1 MEGQSYLL
9 QIEKS
14 FETFNSSISNI
25 QKAFGEIQ
33 KQINSYN
40 DTDIVPRDYLKEM
53 AGNLAHEI
61 RNPLG
66 GIATNVELLS
76 SDNDEQQSRSIESI
90 LEGVYRIDKIVE
102 NLIVFSRPMVLQTIN
117 CNFSDTVESAVEAV
131 RQQLPDSGR
140 YVFSTFL
147 PIRETYVRI
156 DPVLMLQALQNIL
169 FNAVE
174 NMPGGGG
181 INIALSE
188 NQRIGK
194 LVCCIGDS
202 GNGLMDNNTEKPFY
216 PFYTTKTNGMG
227 LGLPT
232 SRLIIE
238 KHNGRLWLKEN
249 TKQGAVAILKLP
261 TTTMGELGER

>member
-76 SDNDEQQSRSIESI
+76 SDSDEQQSRSIESI

-102 NLIVFSRPMVLQTIN
+102 IMYLL
-117 CNFSDTVESAVEAV
+117 
-131 RQQLPDSGR
+131 
-140 YVFSTFL
+140 
-147 PIRETYVRI
+147 
-156 DPVLMLQALQNIL
+156 
-169 FNAVE
+169 
-174 NMPGGGG
+174 
-181 INIALSE
+181 
-188 NQRIGK
+188 
-194 LVCCIGDS
+194 
-202 GNGLMDNNTEKPFY
+202 
-216 PFYTTKTNGMG
+216 
-227 LGLPT
+227 
-232 SRLIIE
+232 
-238 KHNGRLWLKEN
+238 
-249 TKQGAVAILKLP
+249 
-261 TTTMGELGER
+261 

>member
-33 KQINSYN
+33 KQIDSYN
-40 DTDIVPRDYLKEM
+40 DADIVPRDYLKEM

-76 SDNDEQQSRSIESI
+76 SENDEQQSRSIESI

-102 NLIVFSRPMVLQTIN
+102 NLIVFSRPIVLQTIKS
-117 CNFSDTVESAVEAV
+117 NFNDTVESAVEAI
-131 RQQLPDSGR
+131 RKQLPDPDR
-140 YVFSTFL
+140 YVFTTFL
-147 PIRETYVRI
+147 PVRQTYARI

-169 FNAVE
+169 VNAIE
-174 NMPGGGG
+174 NMPDSGTVT
-181 INIALSE
+181 IALSE
-188 NQRIGK
+188 NRRLGK

-202 GNGLMDNNTEKPFY
+202 GSGLLDNDTEKPFY
-216 PFYTTKTNGMG
+216 PFYTTKTRGTG
-227 LGLPT
+227 LGLAVSKKIAREHGGDLIVSSQPGSGST
-232 SRLIIE
+232 FTCVFSPERISRS
-238 KHNGRLWLKEN
+238 
-249 TKQGAVAILKLP
+249 VS
-261 TTTMGELGER
+261 